1 MKDPFETLYGNEKLK
16 AFFRTE
22 SESGRLAHA
31 YILEGEEGSGRHTL
45 AMAVARALAGET
57 PEGEK
62 IARGISPDVKEFGV
76 AQDKKTFTVDII
88 RRLKADAAIKPNELP
103 FKLYIISNTELM
115 NTQAQNAALK
125 LLEEPP
131 EACYFFLLCQNASLL
146 LPTVR
151 SRAPILRMQRFTNEE
166 LTQYLLKNSRFA
178 TVKEKDPTFFN
189 ATLRGSDGNIG
200 KVIALF
206 ERKNNREQDAA
217 LLEELFKVLSAP
229 ARADIFR
236 LSYKLPNKRQE
247 LDAFAEQLQMI
258 FRDLLLV
265 RKGGD
270 PALLFHFSSFEVAE
284 EVGAALTANQMLALY
299 HFLSELRGQLSKNIN
314 MQNARMA
321 FATGLCHALS

>member
-1 MKDPFETLYGNEKLK
+1 MKDPFDTLYGNEKLK

-45 AMAVARALAGET
+45 ALAVAQALARDT
-57 PEGEK
+57 SEGEK
-62 IARGISPDVKEFGV
+62 ITRGISPDVKEFGI
-76 AQDKKTFTVDII
+76 AQDKKTFTVDVI

-103 FKLYIISNTELM
+103 FKLYVISNTELM

-131 EACYFFLLCQNASLL
+131 EECYFFLLCQNASLL

-151 SRAPILRMQRFTNEE
+151 SRAPILRMQRFMGEE
-166 LTQYLLKNSRFA
+166 LTRYLLKNSRFA
-178 TVKEKDPTFFN
+178 AVRESDPAFFE
-189 ATLRGSDGNIG
+189 AALRGSGGSIG
-200 KVIALF
+200 KAIALLG
-206 ERKNNREQDAA
+206 RKSGKEQDAA

-236 LSYKLPNKRQE
+236 LSYKLPGKRQE
-247 LDAFAEQLQMI
+247 LDDFAEQLQTI
-258 FRDLLLV
+258 IRDLLLV

-270 PALLFHFSSFEVAE
+270 PALLLYFSSPEAAE
-284 EVGAALTANQMLALY
+284 EAGAALTADQMLALY
-299 HFLSELRGQLSKNIN
+299 HFLGELRGQLAKNIN

-321 FATGLCHALS
+321 FAMGLCHALS